1 MGHTYLSS
9 LEQSYQGATYYIQ
22 PILVRENKTRPI
34 TSGNLKFKN
43 TDTIPFLES
52 LTKRILPRMAKIS
65 RLPKGSRNT
74 VINANIG
81 DISDTLHARFPP
93 IMCNKSACQNSRPLT
108 GNNGPSQMGVVLQTK
123 KMDLSLL
130 ELESTTLNLTKSP

>member
-1 MGHTYLSS
+1 
-9 LEQSYQGATYYIQ
+9 
-22 PILVRENKTRPI
+22 
-34 TSGNLKFKN
+34 
-43 TDTIPFLES
+43 
-52 LTKRILPRMAKIS
+52 MAKVS
-65 RLPKGSRNT
+65 RLPKDLRNT

-108 GNNGPSQMGVVLQTK
+108 GNNGPSQMGVVLQIK